1 MKNSIKIS
9 FSAILTAI
17 SVIIMLLGGLIGTLD
32 LTAAALASFCIVFA
46 VIEFGY
52 KYAALIYAAAS
63 LLGFLLLPAKTC
75 VLFYAAFLG
84 FYPIVKSI
92 AEKYSTK
99 IAYIIKYA
107 VYAVSYTVIILLWIG
122 LFAKETEP
130 VLLVA
135 VILPISGAIV
145 LPIYD
150 IALSKLITLYL
161 QSLRGKWG
169 IDKYLK

>member
-75 VLFYAAFLG
+75 VLFYSAFLG

-92 AEKYSTK
+92 AERFSIK
-99 IAYIIKYA
+99 IAYVIKFA
-107 VYAVSYTVIILLWIG
+107 VYLISYTVIILLWIG
-122 LFAKETEP
+122 IFAKESEP
-130 VLLVA
+130 ILLVT
-135 VILPISGAIV
+135 VILPLAGAII